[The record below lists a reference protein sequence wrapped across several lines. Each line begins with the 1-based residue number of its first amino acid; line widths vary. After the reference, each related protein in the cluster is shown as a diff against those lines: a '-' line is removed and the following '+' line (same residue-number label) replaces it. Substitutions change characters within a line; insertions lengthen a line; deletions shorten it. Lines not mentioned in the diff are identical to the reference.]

1 MRITI
6 TAPGGSPEALCD
18 HGRESPSG
26 LTPQALR
33 SVEVLSFVQA
43 LFAKPK
49 NRGNMLNQLTF
60 SVSKEHTSHT
70 AAQIYLFR
78 LNETVP
84 TVGTLDIELEDQRTH
99 IEAFNATLEF
109 APMPIIGVMTT
120 VTYTIKYGAINAIFE
135 AVPSLTSD
143 GKQRIDAN
151 GKKIFVRKEIL

>member
-6 TAPGGSPEALCD
+6 TAEGGQPVTLCD
-18 HGRESPSG
+18 HGREGPSG
-26 LTPQALR
+26 LVPIPMRKVDAL
-33 SVEVLSFVQA
+33 EFVQA
-43 LFAKPK
+43 DYAKPK
-49 NRGNMLNQLTF
+49 NRGNTLNQLSF

-84 TVGTLDIELEDQRTH
+84 TVGTLDIEMEDHLTH
-99 IEAFNATLEF
+99 IEAFNATVEF
-109 APMPIIGVMTT
+109 APLPIIGVMTT

-151 GKKIFVRKEIL
+151 GKKIFVRKGIL

>member
-6 TAPGGSPEALCD
+6 TAPGGSPETLCD

-33 SVEVLSFVQA
+33 NVDVIPFVLS

-49 NRGNMLNQLTF
+49 NRGNTLNQLTF
-60 SVSKEHTSHT
+60 SVSKEHATHT
-70 AAQIYLFR
+70 EAQLYLFR
-78 LNETVP
+78 RNETVP
-84 TVGTLDIELEDQRTH
+84 TIGTLDVELEDQLTH
-99 IEAFNATLEF
+99 IEAFNATAEF
-109 APMPIIGVMTT
+109 TPLPIIGVMTT
-120 VTYTIKYGAINAIFE
+120 VTYTVKYGKINMIYE